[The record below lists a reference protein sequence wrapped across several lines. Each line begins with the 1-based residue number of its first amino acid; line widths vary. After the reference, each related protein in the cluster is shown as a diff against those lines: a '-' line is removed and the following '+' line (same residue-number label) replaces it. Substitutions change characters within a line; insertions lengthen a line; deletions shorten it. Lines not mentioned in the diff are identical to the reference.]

1 MIIVSSY
8 LSNNTREWLRKR
20 TKSSA
25 FHLRIIEGKRL
36 KQIILGFN
44 PIIEKYFIDRYLKL
58 LSDAIKNW
66 MFHGLLPDAEMM
78 YQFSKNIRFSSL
90 SLGQLGYI
98 WSAWLLRES
107 ECEEW
112 NEHMDDG
119 EKLTFLPIIDILKKQ
134 GKKKTPIFK
143 KYKNFKK
150 RRKSSWTSSF
160 REGIG
165 EFFVTQF
172 IFDAGKMVTEVI
184 YSYYVFNSG
193 EGIEMAIEGGSE
205 VSGHVRFVK
214 SGSKEEKNRI
224 EQVLE

>member
-1 MIIVSSY
+1 VIIVSSY

-90 SLGQLGYI
+90 SLGQLGFI
-98 WSAWLLRES
+98 WSAWLFKLS
-107 ECEEW
+107 ECENW
-112 NEHMDDG
+112 NRFGDD
-119 EKLTFLPIIDILKKQ
+119 EISFWPIIDILKKH

-143 KYKNFKK
+143 KYKQFKK
-150 RRKSSWTSSF
+150 HRRLISTTSF
-160 REGIG
+160 EKGRD
-165 EFFVTQF
+165 EFLVIQF
-172 IFDAGKMVTEVI
+172 IFDDGKMVTEAI
-184 YSYYVFNSG
+184 YSYYAFGSG
-193 EGIEMAIEGGSE
+193 EGIEMAIEGGS
-205 VSGHVRFVK
+205 VVRGYVRFVK

-224 EQVLE
+224 EQILE